1 MRLFG
6 LIGYPLSHSFSKRYF
21 TEKFAREG
29 IADASYEL
37 FELPDIG
44 GFPALLK
51 AQPQL
56 RGINVTI
63 PHKLNVI
70 PFLDALDDA
79 AARIGAVNVIK
90 VGADGRTTGYNSD
103 YYGFGSSLAD
113 WFRQLHGEGGGSRL
127 RSLKALILGSGGA
140 SKAVQTALHDMGIP
154 GRIVSRQAVNGLG
167 YDDLTPALVA
177 EHRLLVNATPLGT
190 APNTAAFPPFPYDL
204 LGAGHYLY
212 DLVYNP
218 PVTAFMQQG
227 QARGTHV
234 LNGLPMLHAQAEKSW
249 EIWNG

>member
-6 LIGYPLSHSFSKRYF
+6 LIGYPLSHSFSKKYF

-37 FELPDIG
+37 FELPDIA

-51 AQPQL
+51 AHPQL

-70 PFLDALDDA
+70 PFLDSLDDA

-90 VGADGRTTGYNSD
+90 VGVDGRTKGYNSD
-103 YYGFGSSLAD
+103 YYGFQSSLVD
-113 WFRQLHGEGGGSRL
+113 WFRQLHGEIDSSRL
-127 RSLKALILGSGGA
+127 QSLRALILGSGGA
-140 SKAVQTALHDMGIP
+140 SKAVQTALQDMGIP
-154 GRIVSRQAVNGLG
+154 NRIVSRQAANGLN
-167 YDDLTPALVA
+167 YEDLTPALAA
-177 EHRLLVNATPLGT
+177 EHQLIVNATPLGT
-190 APNTAAFPPFPYDL
+190 APNTAAFPPFPYDQL
-204 LGAGHYLY
+204 RAGQYLY

-218 PVTAFMQQG
+218 PLTAFMQQG
-227 QARGTHV
+227 QARGAHV
-234 LNGLPMLHAQAEKSW
+234 LNGLPMLYAQAEKSW
-249 EIWNG
+249 EIWNE

>member
-6 LIGYPLSHSFSKRYF
+6 LIGYPLSHSFSKKYF

-37 FELPDIG
+37 FELPDIAA
-44 GFPALLK
+44 FPALLK
-51 AQPQL
+51 SQPQL

-79 AARIGAVNVIK
+79 AARIGAVNVIR
-90 VGADGRTTGYNSD
+90 VGADGRTKGYNSD
-103 YYGFGSSLAD
+103 YYGFGSSLTD
-113 WFRQLHGEGGGSRL
+113 WLRQLHGESGPARL
-127 RSLKALILGSGGA
+127 QALKALVLGSGGA
-140 SKAVQTALHDMGIP
+140 SKAVQTALQDMGVP
-154 GRIVSRQAVNGLG
+154 SQIVSRQAANGLR
-167 YDDLTPALVA
+167 YEDLTPALVA
-177 EHRLLVNATPLGT
+177 AHQLIVNATPLGT
-190 APNTAAFPPFPYDL
+190 APHTAAFPPFPYGL

-227 QARGTHV
+227 QAQGAHV

>member
-6 LIGYPLSHSFSKRYF
+6 LIGYPLSHSFSKKYF
-21 TEKFAREG
+21 TEKFTREG

-37 FELPDIG
+37 FELPDIA

-51 AQPQL
+51 SQPLL

-63 PHKLNVI
+63 PHKLNII

-79 AARIGAVNVIK
+79 AARIGAVNVIR
-90 VGADGRTTGYNSD
+90 VGTNGRTKGYNSD

-113 WFRQLHGEGGGSRL
+113 WFRQLHGESGASRL
-127 RSLKALILGSGGA
+127 QSLRALILGSGGA
-140 SKAVQTALHDMGIP
+140 SKAVQTALQDMGIP
-154 GRIVSRQAVNGLG
+154 SQIVSRRAANGLG
-167 YDDLTPALVA
+167 YEDLTPALVD
-177 EHRLLVNATPLGT
+177 EHGLIVNATPMGT
-190 APNTAAFPPFPYDL
+190 APNTAAFPPFPYDV

-227 QARGTHV
+227 QAQGAHV

-249 EIWNG
+249 EIWNE

>member
-6 LIGYPLSHSFSKRYF
+6 LIGYPLSHSFSKKYF

-37 FELPDIG
+37 FELPDIAS
-44 GFPALLK
+44 FPTLLK
-51 AQPQL
+51 SQPHL

-70 PFLDALDDA
+70 PFLDVLDDA
-79 AARIGAVNVIK
+79 AARIGAVNVIR
-90 VGADGRTTGYNSD
+90 VGPDGCTKGYNSD
-103 YYGFGSSLAD
+103 YYGFQSSLED
-113 WFRQLHGEGGGSRL
+113 WFRQLHGESGPSRL
-127 RSLKALILGSGGA
+127 KSLRALVLGSGGA
-140 SKAVQTALHDMGIP
+140 SKAVQTALQDMGIP
-154 GRIVSRQAVNGLG
+154 GRIISRQATNGLS
-167 YDDLTPALVA
+167 YEDLTPALVA
-177 EHRLLVNATPLGT
+177 EHGLIVNATPLGT
-190 APNTAAFPPFPYDL
+190 APNTTAFPPFPYDL
-204 LGAGHYLY
+204 LGASHYLY

-227 QARGTHV
+227 QARGAYV

-249 EIWNG
+249 EIWNA